1 VTADASWTEP
11 VMRRS
16 VWIAALG
23 TVVEWYDFSLYLYLT
38 PVLGRAFFHSRHASI
53 LTYGVFATAYL
64 MRPVGAMFFGHLGD
78 RMGRRITLVVSAGV
92 MAVAMALT
100 ALLPSY
106 GQIGACSGVLLVI
119 LRALMGFS
127 VGGEYTGVLVFLLE
141 VTGPKRRGYVASW
154 APATSQVGALLAV
167 GLATLLTAELSSDA
181 LDTWGW
187 RVLYGIGA
195 LLATA
200 MLIARRS
207 LHETPS
213 FQRMQAQGRI
223 SRSPLRDV
231 LRHQPRAVLAAF
243 AMSALGSV
251 SYYVAIAYV
260 PTFLSDVV
268 GRSPVSALALS
279 TIASAIVFAVTP
291 LIGWLSDVTGRK
303 PVMVV
308 SALAIA
314 LPALP
319 LFALLSAG
327 TFATTLALTIPAA
340 AASAVFA
347 SAIPEQLATVGRFSG
362 LALGYNMATALFG
375 GLSPL
380 IASVLVSVTGW
391 RLSPAVLL
399 TVTGLLVV
407 PFLARLPE
415 TARRPLAD
423 EPRRPTGTMT
433 DRHIG
438 GRSSGRWS

>member
-1 VTADASWTEP
+1 MTADASHTQT
-11 VMRRS
+11 VTRRS
-16 VWIAALG
+16 VWIAAFG

-38 PVLGRAFFHSRHASI
+38 PVLGRVFFHSQSPT

-106 GQIGACSGVLLVI
+106 SQIGAASGVLLLI
-119 LRALMGFS
+119 LRGLMGFS

-141 VTGPKRRGYVASW
+141 VSGPRRRGFVASW
-154 APATSQVGALLAV
+154 APATSQIGALLAV
-167 GLATLLTAELSSDA
+167 GLATLLTAELSTEA

-187 RVLYGIGA
+187 RVLFGIGA
-195 LLATA
+195 VLACG
-200 MLIARRS
+200 MLFARRS
-207 LHETPS
+207 LQETPS
-213 FQRMQAQGRI
+213 FTRLQAQGRL

-231 LRHQPRAVLAAF
+231 LRDQPRAVLAAF

-291 LIGWLSDVTGRK
+291 IIGWLADVTGRK

-327 TFATTLALTIPAA
+327 TFASTLAAMVALAVPAA
-340 AASAVFA
+340 AAGAVFA
-347 SAIPEQLATVGRFSG
+347 SAIPEQLAAVGRFSG
-362 LALGYNMATALFG
+362 LALGYNVATALFG

-380 IASVLVSVTGW
+380 IASVLVSGTGW

-399 TVTGLLVV
+399 ATTGLAVV

-423 EPRRPTGTMT
+423 EPGGPAGT
-433 DRHIG
+433 
-438 GRSSGRWS
+438 